1 MWEGRWGAG
10 RGYVKRGVREKK
22 KKHGRTEG
30 KCQQDKHT
38 SSLSSRTMV
47 KRELAMRVRSASSW
61 VVKSVSMCWCFVP
74 KAQCEIVYP
83 NHCYVICH
91 VTFSPGKLARY
102 YCIVAMRY
110 WICNGTGG
118 DFPLEVRLIYAF
130 LFKDVIVEADWY
142 TPTLPSDFCKINIK
156 ISLMSR
162 STIILA
168 QSWVTTSCLVIWTLK
183 GGETPTKMVAVLL
196 FVE

>member
-10 RGYVKRGVREKK
+10 RGYVKRGGGREKK

-38 SSLSSRTMV
+38 SSLSSRMMV
-47 KRELAMRVRSASSW
+47 KRELAVRVRSVSSW
-61 VVKSVSMCWCFVP
+61 VFKSVSMCWCFVP
-74 KAQCEIVYP
+74 KAQREIVYP

-91 VTFSPGKLARY
+91 VTFSPVKWARY
-102 YCIVAMRY
+102 YCIIAVRY

-142 TPTLPSDFCKINIK
+142 TPTSTSDFSKINIE
-156 ISLMSR
+156 ISLMRR
-162 STIILA
+162 STIIFFSPEL
-168 QSWVTTSCLVIWTLK
+168 SDYFLPGDLNSK
-183 GGETPTKMVAVLL
+183 GWWDSH
-196 FVE
+196 